1 MSEENIHLTD
11 VRVEEEHPE
20 AIKEIILKGL
30 REYNY
35 AFLGYYEPK
44 RFAIYIKNN
53 AADIIAGVY
62 GFSVAFHKVLRME
75 FVWVHTDYRK
85 QGLGT
90 TLLHHI
96 DNYAR
101 SKGCSIIQVTTL
113 EFQAKEFYKKN
124 GYQEVGSIPQW
135 FYGTTEIFLQKK
147 LAS

>member
-1 MSEENIHLTD
+1 MSAENIHLTD
-11 VRVEEEHPE
+11 VVLEEDHPE

-44 RFAIYIKNN
+44 RFAIYIRND

-62 GFSVAFHKVLRME
+62 GFSEASHQVLRME
-75 FVWVHTDYRK
+75 FVWVHKDYRK

-90 TLLHHI
+90 TLLQHI
-96 DNYAR
+96 EYYAR

-124 GYQEVGSIPQW
+124 GYQEVGSVPQW
-135 FYGTTEIFLQKK
+135 CYGTTEIFLQKK